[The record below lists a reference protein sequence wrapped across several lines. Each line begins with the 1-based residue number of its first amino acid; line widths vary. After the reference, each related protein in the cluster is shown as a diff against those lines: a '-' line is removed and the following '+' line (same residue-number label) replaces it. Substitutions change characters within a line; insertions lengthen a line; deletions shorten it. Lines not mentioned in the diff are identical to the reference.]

1 MKISAIAKKYGLSK
15 DALYFY
21 ISKGLLVPRMNGK
34 QYIADETFER
44 DLQLILKYRDWG
56 FSLNEILSILSAV
69 RKNSSNE
76 DQIVSTFI
84 SEMLLKKA
92 DSIRDQISGL
102 RETLV
107 GILAENERVLTAE
120 AKGRSDAKGS
130 IGVPLS
136 MVSLLRCPNCGGSFS
151 FSKSEM
157 SQTQIT
163 NAELSCSC
171 GYTAKIKDGI
181 MITPNRNQS
190 DYDHAD
196 VSREIYNDIPDI
208 LVSLYQKSYYWME
221 KKLDTILKPG
231 SVVMETHLNDYFFL
245 QYELELLEKKKCR
258 LILVDKFPE
267 ILSMYKAVIE
277 RQERDIDVLFI
288 ADAGTNLPL
297 RDGVVDAFIDFFGSN
312 EHHFFSESCLL
323 KRMSDYMT
331 PTSYVVGTYF
341 SIPERRESIK
351 NMRQL
356 YPESSPANF
365 NLSLFRQETEKAG
378 YKEVAS
384 EFIGETTETGSNY
397 WCFGFVDKDEK
408 VRLDSFLLKRN
419 EAMAQ

>member
-34 QYIADETFER
+34 QYVADETFER

-120 AKGRSDAKGS
+120 AKGRNEAKGS
-130 IGVPLS
+130 LGVPLS
-136 MVSLLRCPNCGGSFS
+136 MVSMLRCPHCGGTFS

-157 SQTQIT
+157 SQTQIMR
-163 NAELSCSC
+163 ADLSCSC
-171 GYTAKIKDGI
+171 GYTAEIRDG
-181 MITPNRNQS
+181 MLITPNRNQS
-190 DYDHAD
+190 EYDHAD

-221 KKLDTILKPG
+221 KRLDTILKPG
-231 SVVMETHLNDYFFL
+231 AVVMETHLNDYFFL
-245 QYELELLEKKKCR
+245 QYELDLLEKKKCR
-258 LILVDKFPE
+258 VILVDKFPE
-267 ILSMYKAVIE
+267 ILSMYKAVLE
-277 RQERDIDVLFI
+277 RQEKDVEVLFI

-297 RDGVVDAFIDFFGSN
+297 SYNVVDVFVDFFGSN
-312 EHHFFSESCLL
+312 EHHFFYESSLL
-323 KRMSDYMT
+323 KKMSRFML

-365 NLSLFRQETEKAG
+365 NLSLFRQETEKSG
-378 YKEVAS
+378 YKEMAS
-384 EFIGETTETGSNY
+384 EFIGETTETGENY

-408 VRLDSFLLKRN
+408 IRLDSFLLKKD
-419 EAMAQ
+419 EA